1 MKPVFAIVTGLVLV
15 SVAAAALPSVST
27 LRAKTATVTV
37 HCANGADS
45 AFVTPARVRIA
56 VGDSVEWEM
65 AGNVASD
72 SIVITLKDSKRT
84 WPFAGRAPRGR
95 GRADAQAGVRSDVRA
110 NRAHTRGTFA
120 YNVDLLC
127 HVPGGGARPIRID
140 PDIIIE

>member
-1 MKPVFAIVTGLVLV
+1 MRRVLAVTAGLAITGIC
-15 SVAAAALPSVST
+15 AAAIPYVHT
-27 LRAKTATVTV
+27 VRAKTATVTV
-37 HCANGADS
+37 HCSNGTDS
-45 AFVTPARVRIA
+45 AFVTPTRVRIA

-84 WPFAGRAPRGR
+84 WPFAGRAPRGH
-95 GRADAQAGVRSDVRA
+95 GRADARAGIRSDVRA
-110 NRAHTRGTFA
+110 HRAHTRGTFA

-127 HVPGGGARPIRID
+127 HIPGGGTRAIRID